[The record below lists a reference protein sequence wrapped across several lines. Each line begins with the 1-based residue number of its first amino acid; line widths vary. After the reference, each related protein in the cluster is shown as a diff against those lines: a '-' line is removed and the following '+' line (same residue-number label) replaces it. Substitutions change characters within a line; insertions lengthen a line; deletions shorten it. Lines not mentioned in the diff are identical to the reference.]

1 MITLDSTNKTLLNK
15 FQVMQNKILLIIDYK
30 CLKDRIKMN
39 SLFKSM
45 NILKIKDIYE
55 LEMAKFMYLYYP
67 NKLTLNFDQYTYYV
81 CWQSPQL
88 YY

>member
-30 CLKDRIKMN
+30 RLKDRIKMN

-55 LEMAKFMYLYYP
+55 LEMAKLMYLYYHH
-67 NKLTLNFDQYTYYV
+67 KLTLNFDQYTY
-81 CWQSPQL
+81 
-88 YY
+88 